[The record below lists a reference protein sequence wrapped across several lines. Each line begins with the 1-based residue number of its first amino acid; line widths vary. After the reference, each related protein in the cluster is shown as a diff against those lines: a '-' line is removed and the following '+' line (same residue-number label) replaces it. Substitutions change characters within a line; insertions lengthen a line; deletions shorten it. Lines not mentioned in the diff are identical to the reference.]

1 MAIVAPGKQTQG
13 LLEGAGA
20 VIVIA
25 VTDPK
30 IPSWQE
36 LQNLTGQGWFFT
48 FLMLWVKKNT
58 PLQRTPILL
67 LEPQG
72 NILCN
77 MERGPILVAVCVS
90 PDGCLL
96 LYSQL
101 LFSPSPSYR
110 RTALTMCLSCQKP
123 SEPFKTQMDK
133 IWMGPMASKGS
144 CALAINHL
152 DWNHRFQLNL
162 EIHSLPNLPLTT

>member
-1 MAIVAPGKQTQG
+1 MAGQDPICHHALRGSQFPYHSPKPTPISVPGNSCSW
-13 LLEGAGA
+13 E
-20 VIVIA
+20 
-25 VTDPK
+25 TDPR
-30 IPSWQE
+30 PVGGCWSCYSYCCHRS
-36 LQNLTGQGWFFT
+36 QNPQLARAAKSNRPGLVFHFFNA
-48 FLMLWVKKNT
+48 VGKKNT

-123 SEPFKTQMDK
+123 SEPLKTQMDK
-133 IWMGPMASKGS
+133 I
-144 CALAINHL
+144 
-152 DWNHRFQLNL
+152 
-162 EIHSLPNLPLTT
+162 